1 MTYWKGYMKD
11 GKTVDEMTHKWQNV
25 ESDLIGLEFHIP
37 GKDKEQ
43 VIALPKNM
51 KYVQFKTA
59 SADIGGNNVEIE
71 SRVLGFV
78 LGNNTVKIRV
88 DEKTNNISIET
99 S

>member
-1 MTYWKGYMKD
+1 MTYWKGKM
-11 GKTVDEMTHKWQNV
+11 GQTEVSETTHKWH
-25 ESDLIGLEFHIP
+25 EIAEKLTELEMHIT

-43 VIALPKNM
+43 VIVLPKNM

-59 SADIGGNNVEIE
+59 SADIGGNNIEIQ